1 MTFKKEEKRKRG
13 RNDTRQCMTAH
24 ASHYHTEW
32 KTHPQ
37 CLSNIQRKGKAISTC
52 VPSPKQRDTT

>member
-52 VPSPKQRDTT
+52 VPSPK